1 MTEKLIIFTRY
12 PEAGTTKTRLIPM
25 LGAEGA
31 AIWQKK
37 MTELTIIECRKLLE
51 IRDISI
57 EVFFAGGDL
66 SLMREWLGKDL
77 IYQPQGKG
85 DLGEKMRRAFDLS
98 FRSGNKRTA
107 IIGTDCPELTVEI
120 LTEMFD
126 RLKNRDV
133 VLGAAKDGGYYTI
146 GLAHLIDELFINID
160 WGTEVVFQQTQKKVQ
175 QLNLSVAYLPI
186 LSDVDRPEDL
196 EISYLN

>member
-1 MTEKLIIFTRY
+1 MTERLIIFTRY
-12 PEAGTTKTRLIPM
+12 PEAGTTKTRLIPL

-37 MTELTIIECRKLLE
+37 MTELTIVKCRKLLE

-57 EVFFAGGDL
+57 EVFFSGGDR
-66 SLMREWLGKDL
+66 SLMQEWLGKDL
-77 IYQPQGKG
+77 VYQHQGQG
-85 DLGEKMRRAFDLS
+85 DLGEKIRRAFDIS
-98 FRSGNKRTA
+98 FQSGSERTA

-126 RLKNRDV
+126 RLKSRDV
-133 VLGAAKDGGYYTI
+133 VLGEAKDGGYYTI
-146 GLAHLIDELFINID
+146 GLTRSIQALFIDID
-160 WGTEVVFQQTQKKVQ
+160 WGTEVVFKQTQKKAE

-186 LSDVDRPEDL
+186 LNDVDRPEDL
-196 EISYLN
+196 EISYSN